1 MFDLERL
8 IFDLKV
14 PKKDFAAVVGVH
26 PSAIT
31 KVLKGG
37 MAMPEDWKS
46 KIKLKYK
53 IDVNRYTIKPLEYIE
68 QTTDG
73 KAIAVYD
80 ETEVYGTANPVLS
93 DHITMKPKAFV
104 TIPMF
109 SSGDAALQVKGHSMK
124 GYINHGD
131 WIVVKRIVNKEAI
144 IYGEPYLVVTKSD
157 QLKTVKFVKQGDSK
171 DTLWLCPYNIEQFE
185 PQEIEKSEV
194 LEMYSVVGLFR
205 SL

>member
-1 MFDLERL
+1 MFDFQRL
-8 IFDLKV
+8 VFDLKI
-14 PKKDFAAVVGVH
+14 PKKDIAGILKVS

-31 KVLKGG
+31 RALNGD
-37 MAMPEDWKS
+37 MSMPDDW
-46 KIKLKYK
+46 KIKLSKHFKLDLSKYETK
-53 IDVNRYTIKPLEYIE
+53 ELNTIYEVTNGKPL
-68 QTTDG
+68 
-73 KAIAVYD
+73 AVYED
-80 ETEVYGTANPVLS
+80 TEVYGTANPVLS
-93 DHITMKPKAFV
+93 DHITMKPNAFV

-131 WIVVKRIVNKEAI
+131 WIVVKRILNKEAI

-185 PQEIEKSEV
+185 PQEIEKNEV